1 MITPCGYATAT
12 NTCTQARYINFIGVR
27 LRQQL
32 KNLFLP
38 TGRRDRKILFGPA
51 AGAVMSLD
59 LHDEF
64 RIWLGVYEA
73 ELNAYFRRLIY
84 PGALC
89 FDVGAAEGYNA
100 VMMAKLSGREVI
112 SFEPG
117 AAWLEKVRSE
127 LSKNDLAGQ
136 VIEAFVGEEV
146 GDGKTTIDAAAE
158 TYGMPDFIKMDIE
171 GAETSALRGA
181 HVALSTRKPNLI
193 IEVHGVD
200 AEDECI
206 DILQKHGYRPERIT
220 PRKLFPEYRPIDH
233 NQWLVC
239 AGEPTDWFSSRE

>member
-1 MITPCGYATAT
+1 
-12 NTCTQARYINFIGVR
+12 
-27 LRQQL
+27 
-32 KNLFLP
+32 
-38 TGRRDRKILFGPA
+38 
-51 AGAVMSLD
+51 MSLD

-73 ELNAYFRRLIY
+73 ELNAHFRRLIY
-84 PGALC
+84 PRAMC

-117 AAWLEKVRSE
+117 AVWLEKVRAE
-127 LSKNDLAGQ
+127 LAKNNLSGQ
-136 VIEAFVGEEV
+136 VIQAFVGDEI
-146 GDGKTTIDAAAE
+146 GDGKTTIDAAAKA
-158 TYGMPDFIKMDIE
+158 YGMPDFIKMDIE

-181 HVALSTRKPNLI
+181 ASVLSTRKPGLI
-193 IEVHGVD
+193 IEVHGLDV
-200 AEDECI
+200 ERECI
-206 DILQKHGYRPERIT
+206 ELLKKHGYRPQRIA

-239 AGEPTDWFSSRE
+239 DGRPV